1 MLPIAG
7 TMVLYMSYKT
17 VLFSASKTMSLIHT
31 ILTPTI
37 INYDAFQTALV
48 EYDVKKK
55 VAKIHKLLLHFNINN
70 ELPFIKMAIDD
81 ICEAIQSI
89 NECIEQYK
97 ISKEKH
103 DLKCFNTY
111 RTFDNSVYVKTLTL
125 HIHLLNTRFDD
136 LIKIIQ
142 VMNGLQ
148 PMKPIITPIITN

>member
-31 ILTPTI
+31 ILTPTNI
-37 INYDAFQTALV
+37 TNYDAFQTTLV
-48 EYDVKKK
+48 EQDVKKK
-55 VAKIHKLLLHFNINN
+55 VAKIHKLLFHFNINN
-70 ELPFIKMAIDD
+70 EHTFIKMAMDD

-97 ISKEKH
+97 IAKEKH

-111 RTFDNSVYVKTLTL
+111 RTFDNTLFVKTLTL

-148 PMKPIITPIITN
+148 HIIPIITN